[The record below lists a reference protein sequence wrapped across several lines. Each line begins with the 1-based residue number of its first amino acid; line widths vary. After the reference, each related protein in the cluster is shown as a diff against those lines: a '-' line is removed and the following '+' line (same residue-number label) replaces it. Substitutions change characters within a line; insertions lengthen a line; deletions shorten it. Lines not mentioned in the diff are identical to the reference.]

1 MESSN
6 EAKELRKHLFGQMER
21 LSDPT
26 LDLDK
31 ELKRADA
38 LAKVGTVIVNS
49 HKQEV
54 DLLKIT
60 QPKEKG
66 GAKTIPL
73 KAGEQ
78 KDSKQIANG

>member
-1 MESSN
+1 MSSKN
-6 EAKELRKHLFGQMER
+6 EALELRTHLFKQMDR

-26 LDLDK
+26 CNLEL

-54 DLLKIT
+54 DLLKLSNR
-60 QPKEKG
+60 PVGK
-66 GAKTIPL
+66 AKTVGL
-73 KAGEQ
+73 KSVKGT
-78 KDSKQIANG
+78 KQISNG